1 MGKSIFVNGTFDV
14 LHSGHIRLLTYA
26 KTLGDNLF
34 VAIDSDRRVTD
45 FKGPGRPIN
54 QQHERKEMLLALKPV
69 DEVEIFDTD
78 EELTQYVKQIRPYVM
93 VVGSD
98 YINKRVI
105 GSEYA
110 RHLVFFKRIEE
121 FSSTKKIQDI
131 IDRGFRT

>member
-14 LHSGHIRLLTYA
+14 LHSGHIRLLNYA

-34 VAIDSDRRVTD
+34 VAIDSDRRVSD

-54 QQHERKEMLLALKPV
+54 KQHERKEMLLALKAV

-78 EELTQYVKQIRPYVM
+78 EELTMYVKQIRPYVM

-98 YINKRVI
+98 YINKTVI

-110 RHLVFFKRIEE
+110 RHLVFFNRIEE

-131 IDRGFRT
+131 VDRGHRA